1 MGEKEIVLIVVLIVL
16 AVFLHI
22 FSVCGWYRRGF
33 DEGYEKGLAS
43 RKEPVDGP
51 KVTMKVNNIKTIRSY
66 FQHSEGLSKK
76 GRDYVAAELERN
88 IFEQLRPYIRKAED
102 VRIYG
107 NDKKSDFMAEIKI
120 VDERGEVLE
129 R

>member
-51 KVTMKVNNIKTIRSY
+51 KVIRTVNDIVKLRAYVHNVDEFKEDCEAAVIARLDEDIFRQIRP
-66 FQHSEGLSKK
+66 F
-76 GRDYVAAELERN
+76 
-88 IFEQLRPYIRKAED
+88 IRKSARKAFD
-102 VRIYG
+102 G
-107 NDKKSDFMAEIKI
+107 STDAFAEINV
-120 VDERGEVLE
+120 VDKRGEVLE
-129 R
+129 D